1 MNRRCML
8 LTGWLVVAAAL
19 VTGMSSCSGEDSV
32 TERPVASVEPVATS
46 GTTVHISVGAC
57 VDSPTR
63 SAVDETTS
71 ETGKTLRTLR
81 FTADPADRLFITAE
95 LPSKKYLAG
104 WLEIDESSLSADGKS
119 ATFSGDLAVY
129 DNDGNPTNYTFTNP
143 DPLAECSAQSAV
155 LVAGGFEGYQ
165 IFRNYSYG
173 VSYKGCL
180 TSGED
185 CLSRLMTSGLD
196 VISKTYTTEGGFT
209 DFQGD
214 AIINC
219 TISGLQEGIEYT
231 VRLINTEDEQIYEE
245 SYNNDNLSESIRFVP
260 TFQPSDDGTATFA
273 FPLKGVGDR
282 YISLKLSDAEENNP
296 VELDVQPVYIRLG
309 KVTTAKNKV
318 YNIKRTI
325 INLNNYE
332 DDYWI
337 EVKDG
342 DILTGTCDYRIC
354 NIANGATITLQNV
367 TLENSSIF
375 LDGAATIILVGT
387 NTVMASEGMAGIYV
401 PYGCSLT
408 IMGNGSLTAIGGD
421 QAAGIGGFDYDCGTI
436 TIKAPAK
443 VTAIAGAG
451 ATYSIGPGRTGGGG
465 DIGTITIGDEETGPI
480 SESPFT
486 WPSQGD

>member
-95 LPSKKYLAG
+95 LPSQKYLAG

-129 DNDGNPTNYTFTNP
+129 DNDGTPTNYTFTNP
-143 DPLAECSAQSAV
+143 DPLAECSEQSAH
-155 LVAGGFEGYQ
+155 LVAGGFEGYDV
-165 IFRNYSYG
+165 ILNYSYD
-173 VSYKGCL
+173 VSYERCL

-185 CLSRLMTSGLD
+185 RLSRLMTSGLD
-196 VISKTYTTEGGFT
+196 VVSKTYTTEGGFT
-209 DFQGD
+209 GFEGQ

-219 TISGLQEGIEYT
+219 TISGLQEGAAYT
-231 VRLINTEDEQIYEE
+231 VWLIDTDNEEMYNDDVINT
-245 SYNNDNLSESIRFVP
+245 RFDP
-260 TFQPSDDGTATFA
+260 TVQPSDDGTATFA
-273 FPLKGVGDR
+273 FPLRDVGDR
-282 YISLKLSDAEENNP
+282 YISLKLSSEESNS
-296 VELDVQPVYIRLG
+296 VYIRLG
-309 KVTTAKNKV
+309 KVTPAKNKV
-318 YNIKRTI
+318 YNIKRTFF
-325 INLNNYE
+325 NLNYE
-332 DDYWI
+332 GDYEI
-337 EVKDG
+337 VVKDG
-342 DILTGTCDYRIC
+342 DILTGTRDYSIC
-354 NIANGATITLQNV
+354 TIPDGATITLQNV
-367 TLENSSIF
+367 TLENSYIY
-375 LDGAATIILVGT
+375 LKGAATIILEGT
-387 NTVMASEGMAGIYV
+387 NTVRASDGEGRAGIYV
-401 PYGCSLT
+401 PRNRSLT
-408 IMGNGSLTAIGGD
+408 IMGNGSLTAIGDD
-421 QAAGIGGFDYDCGTI
+421 QAAGIGGDKGACGNI

-443 VTAIAGAG
+443 VTAIKGENAD
-451 ATYSIGPGRTGGGG
+451 YSIGPGRAGGYC
-465 DIGTITIGDEETGPI
+465 GTITIGDDVTGPI

-486 WPSQGD
+486 WPQQGD

>member
-129 DNDGNPTNYTFTNP
+129 DNDGTPTNYTFTNP
-143 DPLAECSAQSAV
+143 DPLAECSEQSAH
-155 LVAGGFEGYQ
+155 LVAGGFEGYDV
-165 IFRNYSYG
+165 ILNYSYD
-173 VSYKGCL
+173 VSYERCL

-185 CLSRLMTSGLD
+185 RLSRLMTSGLD
-196 VISKTYTTEGGFT
+196 VVSKTYTTEGGFT
-209 DFQGD
+209 GFEGQ

-219 TISGLQEGIEYT
+219 TISGLQEGAAYT
-231 VRLINTEDEQIYEE
+231 VWLIDTDNEEMYNDDVINT
-245 SYNNDNLSESIRFVP
+245 RFDP
-260 TFQPSDDGTATFA
+260 TVQPSDDGTATFA

-408 IMGNGSLTAIGGD
+408 IMGNGSLTAIGDD
-421 QAAGIGGFDYDCGTI
+421 QAAGIGGDKGACGNI

-443 VTAIAGAG
+443 VTAIKGENAD
-451 ATYSIGPGRTGGGG
+451 YSIGPGRAGGYC
-465 DIGTITIGDEETGPI
+465 GTITIGDDVTGPI

-486 WPSQGD
+486 WPQQGD

>member
-1 MNRRCML
+1 ML

-95 LPSKKYLAG
+95 LPSQKYLAG

-129 DNDGNPTNYTFTNP
+129 DNDGTPTNYTFTNP
-143 DPLAECSAQSAV
+143 DPLAECSEQSAH
-155 LVAGGFEGYQ
+155 LVAGGFEGYDV
-165 IFRNYSYG
+165 ILNYSYD
-173 VSYKGCL
+173 VSYERCL

-185 CLSRLMTSGLD
+185 RLSRLMTSGLD

-318 YNIKRTI
+318 YNIKRTFF
-325 INLNNYE
+325 NLNYE
-332 DDYWI
+332 GDYEI
-337 EVKDG
+337 VVKDG
-342 DILTGTCDYRIC
+342 DILTGTRDYSIC
-354 NIANGATITLQNV
+354 TIPDGATITLQNV
-367 TLENSSIF
+367 TLENSYIY
-375 LDGAATIILVGT
+375 LKGAATIILEGT
-387 NTVMASEGMAGIYV
+387 NTVRASDGEGRAGIYV
-401 PYGCSLT
+401 PRNRSLT
-408 IMGNGSLTAIGGD
+408 IMGNGSLTAIGDD
-421 QAAGIGGFDYDCGTI
+421 QAAGIGGDKGACGNI

-443 VTAIAGAG
+443 VTAIKGENAD
-451 ATYSIGPGRTGGGG
+451 YSIGPGRAGGYC
-465 DIGTITIGDEETGPI
+465 GTITIGDDVTGPI

-486 WPSQGD
+486 WPQQGD